1 MNKRAAPAAPNS
13 RQMFALRCRL
23 IEPAR
28 PIGHGG
34 PRNALH
40 IDRLGPAGPRP
51 CQVETLVGW
60 PRVAFAVAQLAAA
73 PSRRQP
79 LTVRGPDR
87 VVKLAAAP
95 SRRQHS
101 ASRRDNRLAFYATI
115 LCSRGAHVLTWKVL
129 LSQFLEM

>member
-34 PRNALH
+34 PRNAWH

-51 CQVETLVGW
+51 CQVETLVGG
-60 PRVAFAVAQLAAA
+60 PASTRAAGQVGVAGRGDLD
-73 PSRRQP
+73 P
-79 LTVRGPDR
+79 LTWREVARVRDADQGGADTTICMQGGIGSGGGR
-87 VVKLAAAP
+87 W
-95 SRRQHS
+95 
-101 ASRRDNRLAFYATI
+101 RLMG
-115 LCSRGAHVLTWKVL
+115 LR
-129 LSQFLEM
+129 

>member
-34 PRNALH
+34 PRNALQ

-51 CQVETLVGW
+51 CQVETLVGG
-60 PRVAFAVAQLAAA
+60 PASTTAAGQVDVAGQGDVDPSTTRAVARVRDADRGGADTRCCGHGWHGVRRLVARASTFITSIGDH
-73 PSRRQP
+73 PVGSSRE
-79 LTVRGPDR
+79 D
-87 VVKLAAAP
+87 
-95 SRRQHS
+95 
-101 ASRRDNRLAFYATI
+101 
-115 LCSRGAHVLTWKVL
+115 
-129 LSQFLEM
+129 

>member
-51 CQVETLVGW
+51 CQVETLVVGR
-60 PRVAFAVAQLAAA
+60 RVLQ
-73 PSRRQP
+73 
-79 LTVRGPDR
+79 
-87 VVKLAAAP
+87 VVPKVGG
-95 SRRQHS
+95 
-101 ASRRDNRLAFYATI
+101 
-115 LCSRGAHVLTWKVL
+115 GAEPTPTR
-129 LSQFLEM
+129 

>member
-34 PRNALH
+34 ARKAWH

-51 CQVETLVGW
+51 CQVETLVVGRR
-60 PRVAFAVAQLAAA
+60 PSRVALQARGGRESAAA
-73 PSRRQP
+73 GPSHP
-79 LTVRGPDR
+79 AV
-87 VVKLAAAP
+87 
-95 SRRQHS
+95 
-101 ASRRDNRLAFYATI
+101 
-115 LCSRGAHVLTWKVL
+115 
-129 LSQFLEM
+129 